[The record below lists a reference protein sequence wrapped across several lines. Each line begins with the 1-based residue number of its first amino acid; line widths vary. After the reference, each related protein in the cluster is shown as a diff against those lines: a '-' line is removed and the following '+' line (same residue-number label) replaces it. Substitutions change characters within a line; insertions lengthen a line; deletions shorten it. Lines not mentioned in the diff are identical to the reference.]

1 MGLTVG
7 RAEGLPLETVWQAA
21 ENFRGIPGHKSG
33 KGPTRGLFLS
43 FFSRTIGGL
52 IDWEFFPS

>member
-1 MGLTVG
+1 MALRSAG
-7 RAEGLPLETVWQAA
+7 AEGLSLETVWQTA

-33 KGPTRGLFLS
+33 KGPARGLFLS